1 MGRYGPLM
9 DLTDADVAVAA
20 AAAGAD
26 VVARTYGEGQTRF
39 RKSEQGRATLLVL
52 SRLAEQASEA
62 LDNASAPLPQELRGA
77 AADLEY
83 AHYANEREEH
93 PSAGRRILGP
103 LLIQLES

>member
-1 MGRYGPLM
+1 MDEHAKRICAPL
-9 DLTDADVAVAA
+9 LDAWD
-20 AAAGAD
+20 D
-26 VVARTYGEGQTRF
+26 F
-39 RKSEQGRATLLVL
+39 EQGRATLLVL